1 MEISSTVGFKASVTC
16 SQVGQLDAHIK
27 HGEERTFD
35 LMISSTGV
43 FDWLA
48 MPENCRRKTLL
59 SGERIIDFEDL
70 LIANGQN

>member
-16 SQVGQLDAHIK
+16 SPVGQWDAHIK
-27 HGEERTFD
+27 HGEELTFD

-59 SGERIIDFEDL
+59 SGERIIDFEAL